1 MAFFKRI
8 LSSIGIGSAKVDTV
22 LEDDE
27 FDPGDE
33 VDAIIKITGGSTEQ
47 EIDGLYLTINSSYES
62 VIRVPSDEDED
73 EDEGEMEEREVNRTA
88 QLAKI
93 QVAEAFT
100 IGPGEEREIPISFD
114 LPWYTPL
121 TLGKTKVWVATGL
134 DIKRAIDPGDRDYI
148 HVVPGPL
155 VSALFDA
162 LDELGFEL
170 MEADCEEVERRSADE
185 LPFLQEFE
193 YKAFSGPFRG
203 RLSEL
208 EIVCFVDED
217 EVEVYIDL
225 DRKRKGAGSLIELL
239 LTGEVGERTRRAKL
253 TYGPDDL
260 DGLKDRLYE
269 IIDGL
274 C

>member
-33 VDAIIKITGGSTEQ
+33 VDAVIKITGGSIEQ
-47 EIDGLYLTINSSYES
+47 EIDGLYLTINSTYES
-62 VIRVPSDEDED
+62 VIRVPSDDD

-88 QLAKI
+88 QLVKI

-114 LPWYTPL
+114 LPYYTPL

-155 VSALFDA
+155 VQALFDA
-162 LDELGFEL
+162 LDDLGFEL
-170 MEADCEEVERRSADE
+170 MEADCEEVERRSSDE

-208 EIVCFVDED
+208 ELVCFVEED
-217 EVEVYIDL
+217 EVEAYIDL
-225 DRKRKGAGSLIELL
+225 DLRQKGAGSLIELL
-239 LTGEVGERTRRAKL
+239 LKGEVGERTRRSKL
-253 TYGPDDL
+253 TYGPEDL

-269 IIDGL
+269 IIDHAL
-274 C
+274 A